1 MTSVSRSGVF
11 VGRKAHWKEPR
22 AGSSLAVTDFLPTCG
37 RRTGQSAGNVYPLDF
52 EFEIRRA
59 SARRQQAQVLGPIER
74 FVYSLISAAALTV
87 VLMGVLSLGESK
99 QTGLEGS
106 GQARNE
112 FSGTADQNF
121 GGQSDADQT
130 RPN

>member
-1 MTSVSRSGVF
+1 MTSVSRSGVL
-11 VGRKAHWKEPR
+11 VSRKAHWREPR
-22 AGSSLAVTDFLPTCG
+22 AGSSLCVTDFLPKRG
-37 RRTGQSAGNVYPLDF
+37 RRTGEYVDYLYPCDI
-52 EFEIRRA
+52 EFEVRRA
-59 SARRQQAQVLGPIER
+59 AARRQQAQVLGPIER

-99 QTGLEGS
+99 QTGLPGS
-106 GQARNE
+106 NQARYE